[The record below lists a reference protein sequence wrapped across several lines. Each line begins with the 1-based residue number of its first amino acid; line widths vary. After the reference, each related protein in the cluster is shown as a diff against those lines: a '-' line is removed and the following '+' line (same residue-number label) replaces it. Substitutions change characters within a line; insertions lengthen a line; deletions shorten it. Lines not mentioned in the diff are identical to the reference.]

1 MAKLTFT
8 KLGLASNKTIKTISY
23 NGQEIEVKQYLPVND
38 KLELISNVINASAD
52 DNNFANPLKVSV
64 YTVLEII
71 NHYTNIS
78 FTEKQREDPSKIYDL
93 LVGNGVSASI
103 LSAIPADELAELL
116 TGIDD
121 SIAAVYNYRNS
132 VMGILDVV
140 QNDYDG
146 LNLDAQNIQSAI
158 ADPDN
163 LALLKS
169 VMTKLG

>member
-8 KLGLASNKTIKTISY
+8 KLGLASNKAIKTISH